1 MLLERLT
8 QRYCFDFVEL
18 TQMILNKCLQSDG
31 NYNLI
36 DLRHTAQ
43 ISLVFPPMEWNSI
56 FSL

>member
-8 QRYCFDFVEL
+8 QRYCFEFVEL

-43 ISLVFPPMEWNSI
+43 ISLVF
-56 FSL
+56 L